1 MTRKALNLI
10 TLLVLLAV
18 ASSLFL
24 FYNTGITM
32 WQAVTDSVISTI
44 LLTGFSAG
52 LFQLYRF
59 VPFELDRLEKFIV
72 IHLTA
77 GVLVSVFWT
86 NLTSLVLPNLIF
98 SDPVYLRFFSANF
111 VTRFF
116 IGLILY
122 FTFTAFIY
130 LIKAYFKNIE
140 SVRTEEALKARLIEA
155 ELNILKLQVNPH
167 FIFNSLNSVAALVRL
182 DPGLSTVVIEKLAKF
197 MRLSL
202 EAKQKPFVTLDE
214 EINNVKRYLE
224 IEQIRFGNRM
234 KVEYIVKPETNRVE
248 VPSFLLLPLAE
259 NAVKHGVESLSG
271 EALIRLKAEKSHDFL
286 LLSVSNNTGEPTG
299 RKQGLG
305 SGLKYT
311 GELLRL
317 NYGSGAEVNF
327 TSGNGEFTVTLNIPL
342 DKK

>member
-10 TLLVLLAV
+10 TLLVVLAV

-59 VPFELDRLEKFIV
+59 VPFELERLEKFIV

-77 GVLVSVFWT
+77 GVVVSVFWT
-86 NLTSLVLPNLIF
+86 NLTSIVLPNLLF
-98 SDPVYLRFFSANF
+98 TDPAYQRFFTENF

-130 LIKAYFKNIE
+130 LIKAYFLNIE
-140 SVRTEEALKARLIEA
+140 SVRTEEALKAQLIEA

-182 DPGLSTVVIEKLAKF
+182 DPGLSATVIEKLAGF
-197 MRLSL
+197 IRLSL
-202 EAKQKPFVTLDE
+202 EAKQKHFLTLE
-214 EINNVKRYLE
+214 EELNNVKKYLE
-224 IEQIRFGNRM
+224 IEQVRFGERM
-234 KVEYIVKPETNRVE
+234 KTVYDISPGTSEVK
-248 VPSFLLLPLAE
+248 VPSFILLPLAE
-259 NAVKHGVESLSG
+259 NAVKHGVETLS
-271 EALIRLKAEKSHDFL
+271 EDAFIRWSTKIDHDRLLI
-286 LLSVSNNTGEPTG
+286 SVVNNTGEVTG
-299 RKQGLG
+299 RKSGLG
-305 SGLKYT
+305 SGLKNI
-311 GELLRL
+311 GDILRL
-317 NYGSGAEVNF
+317 NYGSEAGMNVN
-327 TSGNGEFTVTLNIPL
+327 SGNGEFTVTLNLPM
-342 DKK
+342 DKI

>member
-1 MTRKALNLI
+1 LTRKALNLI
-10 TLLVLLAV
+10 TLLVVLAV
-18 ASSLFL
+18 TSSLFL

-86 NLTSLVLPNLIF
+86 NLTSLVLPNLLF
-98 SDPVYLRFFSANF
+98 SDPVYLRFFSDNF
-111 VTRFF
+111 VSRFF

-182 DPGLSTVVIEKLAKF
+182 DPGLSVVVIEKLAKF
-197 MRLSL
+197 MRISL
-202 EAKQKPFVTLDE
+202 EAKHKPFVTLEE

-224 IEQIRFGNRM
+224 IEQIRFGDRM
-234 KVEYIVKPETNRVE
+234 KVEYRVKPGTNRVQ

-259 NAVKHGVESLSG
+259 NAVKHGVESLTG
-271 EALIRLKAEKSHDFL
+271 DALIQLNAEANDDL
-286 LLSVSNNTGEPTG
+286 LLISVSNNTGEPAVT
-299 RKQGLG
+299 KQGLG
-305 SGLKYT
+305 SGLKNI

-317 NYGSGAEVNF
+317 NYGSDAGVTF